1 MGFAFADFFSALT
14 KKGGSGTGGAAA
26 DAAQSAANH
35 GLTGTTTKAG
45 ENAASHGAA
54 AADAKAASKATG
66 SSAPT
71 NTQGGKALKDK
82 LPSGDTA
89 LKVGG
94 AAYVANQVKDMG
106 KNIDKQFGDIG
117 EVVGGCE
124 GKSGKELED
133 CKKKGKAFVYIGF
146 GVVLILMLR

>member
-1 MGFAFADFFSALT
+1 M
-14 KKGGSGTGGAAA
+14 GAAIGKE
-26 DAAQSAANH
+26 AAAAGKGAANAAESAANH
-35 GLTGTTTKAG
+35 GLANETARAG

-54 AADAKAASKATG
+54 KADAKAASDATG
-66 SSAPT
+66 SSVKT
-71 NTQGGKALKDK
+71 NTQGGKALTGKLVDK

-94 AAYVANQVKDMG
+94 AAYVANTVKDMG
-106 KNIDKQFGDIG
+106 KNVDKQFGEIG

-133 CKKKGKAFVYIGF
+133 CKKKGKAYVYIGF
-146 GVVLILMLR
+146 GVVVLLILMPR

>member
-1 MGFAFADFFSALT
+1 MGAAIGKEAGAAG
-14 KKGGSGTGGAAA
+14 KGAA
-26 DAAQSAANH
+26 DAAESAANH
-35 GLTGTTTKAG
+35 GLAGTTTKAG

-54 AADAKAASKATG
+54 KEEAKAASDATG
-66 SSAPT
+66 SGAKT
-71 NTQGGKALKDK
+71 NTQGGRLQDK

-94 AAYVANQVKDMG
+94 AAYVANTVKDMG

-124 GKSGKELED
+124 GKSGKDLED
-133 CKKKGKAFVYIGF
+133 CKKKGKAYVYIGF
-146 GVVLILMLR
+146 GVLLILMLR